1 MTKVMMLSE
10 IREAPSVVTRQ
21 LERNAEIVQR
31 LAKAVHA
38 KQPRFAVTVARGT
51 SDQAA
56 SFAKYS
62 FENHLGLVMSS
73 ATPSTTTIYGKRLKL
88 EDALVVTIS
97 QSGRSPDVV
106 NTVAQARDS
115 GALTV
120 AIVNVEDSP
129 LAQAAEFVLP
139 MHAGEE
145 KAVAATKTFIASLSA
160 TLHWLEAIQPD
171 AALRDAMTRLPQ
183 HLEKALEIEDRVDDA
198 VQRYAYAEQMIALAR
213 GLHFPIALETAL
225 KLKETCVLH
234 AESFSTAEFAHG
246 PIILAEAGLPIIA
259 FQARDATAS
268 SVELYREVVKRGA
281 ELTLIG
287 DSSVEVPAQSK
298 LETPDTGHIFT
309 DPLAAAL
316 VAYLYAGHLSLAR
329 GLNPDSPRSLQK
341 VTMTL

>member
-1 MTKVMMLSE
+1 MTKVMMLEE
-10 IREAPSVVTRQ
+10 IREAPSVVARQ
-21 LERNAEIVQR
+21 LERNADVVQK
-31 LAKAVHA
+31 LAKAVRD
-38 KQPRFAVTVARGT
+38 KQPRFAMSVARGT

-56 SFAKYS
+56 SFAKYT

-88 EDALVVTIS
+88 SDALVVTIS

-106 NTVAQARDS
+106 NTVAQARES

-129 LAQAAEFVLP
+129 LAGAAEFVLP

-171 AALRDAMTRLPQ
+171 PALHDALTNLPH
-183 HLEKALEIEDRVDDA
+183 HLTSALEIEERVVDA
-198 VQRYAYAEQMIALAR
+198 VQRYAYAEQMITLAR
-213 GLHFPIALETAL
+213 GLHFPVALETAL

-259 FQARDATAS
+259 FQARDPTAS
-268 SVELYREVVKRGA
+268 SLELYREVVKRGA
-281 ELTLIG
+281 ALTLIG
-287 DSSVEVPAQSK
+287 DSSVDVPAQVK

-309 DPLAAAL
+309 DPLGAAL
-316 VAYLYAGHLSLAR
+316 VAYLFAGHLSLAR
-329 GLNPDSPRSLQK
+329 GLNPDAPRSLQK